1 MGVCGY
7 VVSLLVLLCVLSP
20 AAAAQENRTNLE
32 LIESIKDVSISPDI
46 YSDIPNIKNLAI
58 LFLSLEEG
66 DVRDADYN
74 KFANSIRKFLEE
86 FNAAFVQSR
95 NGDPADHKESVR
107 KAIDLKGEA
116 IYLESLSKTSRK
128 LADPIVV
135 EIVDKEKDS
144 LNQFLEEQAH
154 YFEDIIEKEEAVPIR
169 IEYQEYITLAYQG
182 SGNTKKNELARTKL
196 EEMTLIFNKNIEQAS
211 IFSQQ
216 ADELKKTLKNEDERV
231 FVLFS
236 RYIRSKEVVRNYSNA
251 MEIYHNNGI
260 SNKTL
265 PRLPEQYAKDYTE
278 LLSKKRDATELS
290 ESIFKTFLIKL
301 LKIVIPLVLFIV
313 IFMIGFRDWQ
323 RDFTDMKL
331 NTLIRRE

>member
-1 MGVCGY
+1 MGSWGH
-7 VVSLLVLLCVLSP
+7 VVLLLVLLSVLSP
-20 AAAAQENRTNLE
+20 AAAAQENRKNLE

-58 LFLSLEEG
+58 LFLSFEEG
-66 DVRDADYN
+66 DVRDVDYN
-74 KFANSIRKFLEE
+74 KFADSTKKFLEG
-86 FNAAFVQSR
+86 FNAAFLQSR

-116 IYLESLSKTSRK
+116 IYLESLSRTSRK
-128 LADPIVV
+128 LDDPIVV

-144 LNQFLEEQAH
+144 LDQFLEEQAH
-154 YFEDIIEKEEAVPIR
+154 YFEDIIEKEEAVPVR

-216 ADELKKTLKNEDERV
+216 ADELNKSLKNEDERV

-260 SNKTL
+260 SDKTL

-278 LLSKKRDATELS
+278 LESKKRDATELS
-290 ESIFKTFLIKL
+290 ASIFKTFLIKL
-301 LKIVIPLVLFIV
+301 LKILIPLVIIIV

-323 RDFTDMKL
+323 RDFTDVKL

>member
-1 MGVCGY
+1 
-7 VVSLLVLLCVLSP
+7 LLSVLSP
-20 AAAAQENRTNLE
+20 AAAAQENRKNLE

-58 LFLSLEEG
+58 LFLSFEEG
-66 DVRDADYN
+66 DVRDVDYN
-74 KFANSIRKFLEE
+74 KFADSIKKFIEG
-86 FNAAFVQSR
+86 FNAAFLQSR

-116 IYLESLSKTSRK
+116 IYLESLSRTSRK
-128 LADPIVV
+128 LDDPIVV

-144 LNQFLEEQAH
+144 LDQFLEEQAH
-154 YFEDIIEKEEAVPIR
+154 YFEDIIEKEEAVPVR

-196 EEMTLIFNKNIEQAS
+196 EEMTLSFNKNIEQAL
-211 IFSQQ
+211 IFSKQ

-260 SNKTL
+260 SDKTL

-278 LLSKKRDATELS
+278 LESKKRDATELS
-290 ESIFKTFLIKL
+290 ASIFKTFLIKL
-301 LKIVIPLVLFIV
+301 LKILIPLVIIIV

-323 RDFTDMKL
+323 RDFTDVKL